1 MAALPSFSSLRI
13 LVIGDVMI
21 DRYLHGKV
29 ERISP
34 EAPVPVVLLGE
45 EENRLGGAANVALN
59 LRALEAEVKL
69 ATVIGQDSAGDLF
82 LNLCTS
88 AGVSTAAIQRSPER
102 QTTLKTRVLSH
113 NQQLLRADRE
123 DTHPLPAA
131 QVTDLVQQVEELL
144 ARKAIDLILFQDY
157 NKGVLSPNLIQ
168 LIIEQATAHQIPTVV
183 DPKKDHFWAYRG
195 CQLFKPNLREIQQQ
209 LDFPVRPTLTDLDRA
224 AAHIFAQL
232 DCAHVMI
239 TLSEHGIY
247 LHDGQQS
254 AIYPTDA
261 RDIADVSGAGDTV
274 IAVVACALASGMQL
288 PAIARLANLAGSQVI
303 AKPGVVPVNLATL
316 NAQYKAQQ

>member
-1 MAALPSFSSLRI
+1 MTLPTFSSLRI

-34 EAPVPVVLLGE
+34 EAPVPVVRLGE

-59 LRALEAEVKL
+59 LRALEAEAGL
-69 ATVIGQDSAGDLF
+69 ATVIGTDAAGDLF
-82 LNLCTS
+82 LDLCTS
-88 AGVSTAAIQRSPER
+88 AGVSTAAIHRSDER
-102 QTTLKTRVLSH
+102 QTTQKTRVLSH

-123 DTHPLPAA
+123 DTHLLPKEVADTLVN
-131 QVTDLVQQVEELL
+131 QVKQLISGRAV
-144 ARKAIDLILFQDY
+144 DLILFQDY
-157 NKGVLSPNLIQ
+157 NKGILLPELIQ
-168 LIIEQATAHQIPTVV
+168 QIIELATAHQIPTVV
-183 DPKKDHFWAYRG
+183 DPKKDHFWSYRG
-195 CQLFKPNLREIQQQ
+195 CRLFKPNLREIQQQ
-209 LDFPVRPTLTDLDRA
+209 LDFPIQPVKEDLDRA
-224 AAHIFAQL
+224 AAHIFDQL
-232 DCAHVMI
+232 GCEHVMI

-274 IAVVACALASGMQL
+274 IAVVACALASEMQL
-288 PAIARLANLAGSQVI
+288 PQIARLANLAGSQVI
-303 AKPGVVPVNLATL
+303 AKPGVVPVDLAVL
-316 NAQYKAQQ
+316 KEQCASL